1 MPPGDDVASTL
12 DRLWSLPVAV
22 TAAYAGRASGLIS
35 STAVTASLLP
45 EAPRVAIVLAKA
57 NLTHDLVTES
67 GAFALHLLP
76 ATPPEALERALE
88 LFRLL
93 GMRSGHELDKL
104 ATIAPRRG
112 VTGSPLLDDD
122 ALSYVEARVTASVD
136 AGEVTVVAADVVAG
150 TTLREGEP
158 LTIEVVRER
167 MPAAWVREWEERRAR
182 EISDARMGPRR

>member
-1 MPPGDDVASTL
+1 MQPGPSVAATL

-45 EAPRVAIVLAKA
+45 EAPRVAIVLSKP

-76 ATPPEALERALE
+76 ATPIEALTRALE

-93 GMRSGHELDKL
+93 GMRSGHDVDKL
-104 ATIAPRRG
+104 ATIAHHAG
-112 VTGSPLLDDD
+112 VTGSPLLDD

-136 AGEVTVVAADVVAG
+136 AGEVTLVAADVLAG
-150 TTLREGEP
+150 ATLREGEP
-158 LTIEVVRER
+158 LTIDLVLER

-182 EISDARMGPRR
+182 EISDARAASRRR